1 MVKIKFK
8 LALTNLIVFIMT
20 VYLQYMHMLMIKFSI
35 QKFQLI
41 FVKIF
46 LIQFMLSYIHL
57 LYSNVYEYIQK

>member
-1 MVKIKFK
+1 MLKFK